1 MTSQK
6 TRAGAQPSLMAASL
20 PAYSPGVR
28 LVWDGERDMVAPSH
42 RLVEE
47 RTQIAGRCSRAA
59 RSGGSRSGPLDRCP
73 GAGLGTLR
81 TVLVAVTRL

>member
-1 MTSQK
+1 MDPDLADPLPPPSNDPVVNSQE

-47 RTQIAGRCSRAA
+47 RTQIAG
-59 RSGGSRSGPLDRCP
+59 G
-73 GAGLGTLR
+73 
-81 TVLVAVTRL
+81 